1 MSKTEH
7 TTATDALLFK
17 AGDPVIYRNDYGV
30 EFRRR
35 VTGFF
40 QPADGCDLDA
50 RLYAQG
56 YRYMLDSDCYW
67 MPVKEENLRIDGAQF
82 QEDLII
88 QYGPAMKPVLAT

>member
-1 MSKTEH
+1 MSQDTES
-7 TTATDALLFK
+7 LLFK

-30 EFRRR
+30 EFHRR

-40 QPADGCDLDA
+40 RPADGCDLDA
-50 RLYAQG
+50 RLYERG
-56 YRYMLDSDCYW
+56 YRYLLDKDSHW

-88 QYGPAMKPVLAT
+88 QYGPTMKPSAAA